1 MKAGR
6 YFLIFALLCLAQALI
21 SNYFLFSQY
30 VLISLLP
37 LLILSLPSRYGTPA
51 GLLIAFATGFV
62 VDFIGGT
69 TLGLTSVALLPL
81 ALLRLPILRVVSGE
95 EILSE
100 RDDTPVSHQSTNGF
114 VLTMII
120 GCILFFTVY
129 VWVDAAGTR
138 PGWFNM
144 LRTLFSSVVSSV
156 LCALLGDF
164 IYIKNR

>member
-1 MKAGR
+1 MKSGR
-6 YFLIFALLCLAQALI
+6 YFIIFTLLCLAQALI

-37 LLILSLPSRYGTPA
+37 LLILSLPPRCSTPA
-51 GLLIAFATGFV
+51 GLLTAFAAGFA

-69 TLGLTSVALLPL
+69 TLGLTGVALLPL
-81 ALLRLPILRVVSGE
+81 ALLRFPILRIVSGE

-100 RDDTPVSHQSTNGF
+100 RNDTPLSHQSTNGF

-120 GCILFFTVY
+120 GCLLFFTVY

-138 PGWFNM
+138 PVWFNL
-144 LRTLFSSVVSSV
+144 LRTLLSSVVSSV
-156 LCALLGDF
+156 LCAILGDF
-164 IYIKNR
+164 IFIKNR